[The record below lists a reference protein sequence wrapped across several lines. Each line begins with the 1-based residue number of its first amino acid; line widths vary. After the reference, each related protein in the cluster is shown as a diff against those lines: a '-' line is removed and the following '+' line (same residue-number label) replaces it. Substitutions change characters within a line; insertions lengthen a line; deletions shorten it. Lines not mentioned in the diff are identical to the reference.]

1 MLQQGCS
8 RRRKKERILKREN
21 RLYKQGQTR
30 SKEGAK
36 STYFIRKAA
45 TARLWFCLGRRA
57 PQHQKG
63 RGAARSIRTAC
74 PTLLDL
80 STVLTPFHRVRQK
93 RWERRQKGKKYERP
107 PEHGAAAPRPRLPK
121 ETKGDPKLRAYF
133 AIKSRLYPTN
143 LIGHLEK
150 LFARAPPFVA
160 LGKMLI

>member
-1 MLQQGCS
+1 MAQKFPKQHFWGPKSLLQQGCS

-80 STVLTPFHRVRQK
+80 STVLTPFHRVRQN
-93 RWERRQKGKKYERP
+93 RRARRQKGKKYERP
-107 PEHGAAAPRPRLPK
+107 PEHGAAAPAPVSPRK
-121 ETKGDPKLRAYF
+121 QRGTQNCE
-133 AIKSRLYPTN
+133 
-143 LIGHLEK
+143 LISQLNRGCIPR
-150 LFARAPPFVA
+150 F
-160 LGKMLI
+160 